1 MLIKYTYKLRLYP
14 DNNQKEILNRYF
26 GSVRYVYNYFLNQR
40 KEYYLSNK
48 KSINYVTQSSILTQL
63 KKEEGK
69 EWLKEIN
76 SQTLQYSL
84 KCLEQSYDRFF
95 KRIAEFPK
103 FKQKKSKNSFTIPQN
118 VSVKSNNLI
127 IPKFTEG
134 IKMDGHRTVEGLIK
148 KCTISRTST
157 GKYFVSILVEKE
169 YTPVKKTNKSIG
181 VDLGLKDF
189 LVLSNGLKIKNQK
202 IIKQYE
208 RELKLN
214 QQHLS
219 RKVKGSN
226 HYERQRIKVC
236 KIHEKI
242 TNVRSNFIHKITKDL
257 IYEYDKIYIEDLN
270 VSGMLRNHKLAKSI
284 SDVSWSLFITTL
296 KYKAT
301 WNDKQIVS
309 IGRWFPSTKMCSC
322 CGWIKQNI
330 SLNDREWICP
340 SCNTKLDRDI
350 NAAKNILNEGLRLDK
365 YLLEQQITSVE

>member
-1 MLIKYTYKLRLYP
+1 LIKYTYKLRLYP